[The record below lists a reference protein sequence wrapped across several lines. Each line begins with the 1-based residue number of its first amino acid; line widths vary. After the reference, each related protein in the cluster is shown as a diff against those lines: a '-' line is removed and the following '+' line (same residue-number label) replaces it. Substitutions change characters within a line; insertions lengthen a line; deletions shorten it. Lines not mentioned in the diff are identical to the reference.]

1 MVKQQY
7 IWVDGELVPWDQAV
21 THVLSHSLHSGM
33 GAFEGVRCYETPHGR
48 AFFRLDAHLRRLF
61 DSAKILGVKMSWSS
75 EKLAEACSE
84 LMTRNNLAEAYL
96 RPIVFLGPGEL
107 GVAARSCPT
116 RVSIA
121 AWPWG
126 AYLGEEGQRR
136 GVRTWVS
143 SFTRSTVNSWMTKA
157 KTTGAYVNSVLAKHE
172 ALDHGCDE
180 AIFLDAQ
187 GFVAEGSGENIFIV
201 KKGRLYTPSLS
212 GSILAGITRDTLL
225 TLAREEGI
233 PVLEDRITRDELYL
247 ADECFF
253 TGTAAEVTPV
263 REVDDRAIGD
273 GKVGPITKR
282 LQARFFDV
290 VKGSDNHHPEWH
302 TRG

>member
-201 KKGRLYTPSLS
+201 RDGRLKTTPASTV
-212 GSILAGITRDTLL
+212 LAGITRDTVLQ
-225 TLAREEGI
+225 LAAHASI
-233 PVLEDRITRDELYL
+233 PASEMFFTRDELYT
-247 ADECFF
+247 ADEAFF
-253 TGTAAEVTPV
+253 TGTAAEITPI
-263 REVDDRAIGD
+263 REVDGRQIGS
-273 GKVGPITKR
+273 GEPGPVTRR
-282 LQARFFDV
+282 LRQTFDEV
-290 VKGSDNHHPEWH
+290 VHGTAHAFSHWLFHV
-302 TRG
+302 